1 MLRSQITAV
10 SRKRNIL
17 TIIARQRIEKTMSSA
32 TEPASAATDAEWTSL
47 DPSTDLTVSAA
58 YSLCISSVVPRPIA
72 VITTKDPKSGVLN
85 CAPYSYTSLSG
96 HDPVVVTHG
105 LTISRANGK
114 KDTQRNI
121 EESGEWVYN
130 VVSTNYLEKSNECAA
145 ALPFEVDETAHAGLE
160 LLHDCSNAS
169 GIPRL
174 KDARVAMECK
184 LIDKKEIFNDEGRHT
199 TTIVIGRV
207 TRFHLHSS
215 ILKEGQSEKEPRVD
229 LEALQAVGRAGDIT
243 YWPVGT
249 SPETVR
255 PMERP

>member
-1 MLRSQITAV
+1 
-10 SRKRNIL
+10 
-17 TIIARQRIEKTMSSA
+17 MSSA
-32 TEPASAATDAEWTSL
+32 TESKSTAEWTSL

-58 YSLCISSVVPRPIA
+58 YQLGISAVVPRPVA

-96 HDPVVVTHG
+96 HDPIVVTHG
-105 LTISRANGK
+105 LTVSRATGK

-130 VVSTNYLEKSNECAA
+130 VLSTNYLENANESSIS
-145 ALPFEVDETAHAGLE
+145 LPFEEDETAHAGLD
-160 LLHDCSNAS
+160 LIHDCANAT

-174 KDARVAMECK
+174 KDAKVAMECK

-199 TTIVIGRV
+199 STIVIGRV

-215 ILKEGQSEKEPRVD
+215 VLKEGQSEKEPRVD

-243 YWPVGT
+243 YWP
-249 SPETVR
+249 
-255 PMERP
+255 

>member
-1 MLRSQITAV
+1 MR
-10 SRKRNIL
+10 
-17 TIIARQRIEKTMSSA
+17 KTMSSA
-32 TEPASAATDAEWTSL
+32 TETNAEWTSL

-58 YSLCISSVVPRPIA
+58 YQLCISSVIPRPIGL
-72 VITTKDPKSGVLN
+72 ITTKDPKSGVLN

-105 LTISRANGK
+105 LTISRASGK

-121 EESGEWVYN
+121 EETGEWVYN
-130 VVSTNYLEKSNECAA
+130 VVSSNYLEKANDTAA
-145 ALPFEVDETAHAGLE
+145 ALPFEEDETARAGLE
-160 LLHDCSNAS
+160 LLHDCTNAT

-207 TRFHLHSS
+207 KRFHLHSS
-215 ILKEGQSEKEPRVD
+215 ILKKGQSEKEPRVD

-255 PMERP
+255 PLERP

>member
-1 MLRSQITAV
+1 MLRLQTATLSRRKSIRDIT
-10 SRKRNIL
+10 L
-17 TIIARQRIEKTMSSA
+17 QRPFVKNMSSA
-32 TEPASAATDAEWTSL
+32 TEWTSL

-58 YSLCISSVVPRPIA
+58 YQLVISAVVPRPVA

-105 LTISRANGK
+105 LTISRASGK

-130 VVSTNYLEKSNECAA
+130 VLSTNYLSKANECSAS
-145 ALPFEVDETAHAGLE
+145 LPFEEDETAHAGLE
-160 LLHDCSNAS
+160 LLYDCAN

-174 KDARVAMECK
+174 KDAKVAMECK

-199 TTIVIGRV
+199 STIVIGRV
-207 TRFHLHSS
+207 TKFHLHSS
-215 ILKEGQSEKEPRVD
+215 ILKEGQTKELPRVD

-249 SPETVR
+249 TPETVK
-255 PMERP
+255 PVERP